1 MEINDVVL
9 VPCNIVNNNYQQN
22 SSVLYTFIPN
32 KSFGELLDILLK
44 NSIFLKTKVLK
55 KQLTDQNS
63 DFLEIED

>member
-22 SSVLYTFIPN
+22 SSVLYRFIPN

-44 NSIFLKTKVLK
+44 NSIFLKTEVLK
-55 KQLTDQNS
+55 K
-63 DFLEIED
+63 

>member
-22 SSVLYTFIPN
+22 SSVLYRFIPN

>member
-63 DFLEIED
+63 DFLEI